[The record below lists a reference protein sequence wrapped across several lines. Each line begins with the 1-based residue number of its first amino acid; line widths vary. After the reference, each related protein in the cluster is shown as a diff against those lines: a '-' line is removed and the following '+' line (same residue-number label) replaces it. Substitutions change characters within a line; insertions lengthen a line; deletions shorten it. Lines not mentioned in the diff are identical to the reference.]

1 MATRSSSFLVRTIVL
16 VLILGGGAYAAI
28 RFDLFGQWLKRNEG
42 VALEGVPVRR
52 GDLLISELVR
62 GNLESS
68 ESTELKAQIDGEAKL
83 TFLAEEGSLLK
94 KGDTV
99 AIFDVSQFEEK
110 KNRQEIEVKNAEAA
124 VTKAEEN
131 IDIQTIQNQ
140 SDLAAAE
147 LELQLAQMD
156 LEKYSIEG
164 GEWTNELAAAQESI
178 LLKEENLAK
187 AQKDLEWTQKLFDEG
202 FVQRQQLEG
211 DQLAVQSAEIG
222 LTQARRDLELKQLYG
237 HKRKKAELEANVGT
251 RERNVEKV
259 RKQARSRMADLTAS
273 LESARYRLERERKE
287 LTRYTDQLSKGT
299 LVSPEDGYFVMERTW
314 RGRSFK
320 EGDDVWGGTRLGTIP
335 KSDTMVMQAAIHETK
350 LKKIREGMTC
360 KVTTDAFPGMTVNGK
375 VVFVAIMASEQDWRR
390 GGNEKMYKA
399 TIELENT
406 PAGFRP
412 GMSCN
417 AEILIENL
425 QDALYVPRQCVLF
438 DAGETIVFVPG
449 PSEAQRKVVEVGL
462 DNNNYVQ
469 ITSGL
474 SEGDLVLL
482 APPPSFRPTD
492 APPAEQPADAVPGAP
507 EGEAPSV
514 PANLPG
520 RGGAQMGGPGGGG
533 PGAGG
538 PGAGGRGPGKGR
550 RGPGGVAPGGAPGG
564 GAAAPAK
571 SEAKASE

>member
-1 MATRSSSFLVRTIVL
+1 
-16 VLILGGGAYAAI
+16 
-28 RFDLFGQWLKRNEG
+28 
-42 VALEGVPVRR
+42 
-52 GDLLISELVR
+52 
-62 GNLESS
+62 
-68 ESTELKAQIDGEAKL
+68 
-83 TFLAEEGSLLK
+83 
-94 KGDTV
+94 
-99 AIFDVSQFEEK
+99 
-110 KNRQEIEVKNAEAA
+110 
-124 VTKAEEN
+124 
-131 IDIQTIQNQ
+131 
-140 SDLAAAE
+140 
-147 LELQLAQMD
+147 
-156 LEKYSIEG
+156 
-164 GEWTNELAAAQESI
+164 
-178 LLKEENLAK
+178 
-187 AQKDLEWTQKLFDEG
+187 
-202 FVQRQQLEG
+202 
-211 DQLAVQSAEIG
+211 
-222 LTQARRDLELKQLYG
+222 
-237 HKRKKAELEANVGT
+237 
-251 RERNVEKV
+251 
-259 RKQARSRMADLTAS
+259 
-273 LESARYRLERERKE
+273 
-287 LTRYTDQLSKGT
+287 
-299 LVSPEDGYFVMERTW
+299 
-314 RGRSFK
+314 
-320 EGDDVWGGTRLGTIP
+320 
-335 KSDTMVMQAAIHETK
+335 
-350 LKKIREGMTC
+350 
-360 KVTTDAFPGMTVNGK
+360 
-375 VVFVAIMASEQDWRR
+375 
-390 GGNEKMYKA
+390 
-399 TIELENT
+399 LENT